1 MNPLVSVMI
10 GAYNAAPYLGEA
22 IESAL
27 GQDYEP
33 IELIVVDDGST
44 DGTAD
49 VARSFAQTKLIQQE
63 NGGNGA
69 ARNRAVENASG
80 ELYAFLDADDRFT
93 PGKLRLQKGAL
104 DADPGLD
111 MVFGHVREFFSPEL
125 DEETRAS
132 LRPPAAEPMPWT
144 APNLM
149 LVRRESFQRVGSL
162 YDRRQGRRHCRLVRT
177 GSRSGPPLRDP
188 SGGRAR
194 APSTHS
200 EQWAPRECV
209 PLAIPP
215 GHPAGDGAPPRRGRR
230 RPGEGH
236 MSDSTPRGSFWPS
249 ATRNAPFWRSHSARS
264 SKLRH
269 AGRHCS
275 PST

>member
-22 IESAL
+22 IESVV

-33 IELIVVDDGST
+33 LELIVVDDGST

-49 VARSFAQTKLIQQE
+49 VARSFTQAKLIQQE

-80 ELYAFLDADDRFT
+80 KLYAFLDADDRFT
-93 PGKLRLQKGAL
+93 PGKLSLQKVAL

-132 LRPPAAEPMPWT
+132 LRPPAPEAMPWT

-149 LVRRESFQRVGSL
+149 LVRRESFERVGPFTTAVRVGVTVDWFARAQEAGL
-162 YDRRQGRRHCRLVRT
+162 RHTILPEVVLERRLHTQNNGLRESA
-177 GSRSGPPLRDP
+177 SRSQYLEVIRQ
-188 SGGRAR
+188 AM
-194 APSTHS
+194 
-200 EQWAPRECV
+200 E
-209 PLAIPP
+209 
-215 GHPAGDGAPPRRGRR
+215 RR
-230 RPGEGH
+230 RAAAEAAQAEE
-236 MSDSTPRGSFWPS
+236 S
-249 ATRNAPFWRSHSARS
+249 
-264 SKLRH
+264 
-269 AGRHCS
+269 
-275 PST
+275 